1 MFSVQTEQLILS
13 FFFSQFWQHLSLP
26 LGLASP
32 STLSLSKPVVSS
44 PAFCGAEHPAVPQS
58 GTCGRLSP
66 ECASFCVQARAAGR
80 CPASS
85 SLLVP
90 DGSLPSYKLWFAW
103 FSPPLSFWSFSQLL
117 RVFMVS
123 PIPYFLIFSPSIP
136 CTEGLPCFSILI
148 HL

>member
-13 FFFSQFWQHLSLP
+13 FFFSQFWQHFSLP
-26 LGLASP
+26 LGLASS
-32 STLSLSKPVVSS
+32 STLSLSMPVASS

-58 GTCGRLSP
+58 GTCGFLSP
-66 ECASFCVQARAAGR
+66 ERASFSVQAQAAGH

-117 RVFMVS
+117 RRFMVS
-123 PIPYFLIFSPSIP
+123 PIPYFLTFSPPSP
-136 CTEGLPCFSILI
+136 AQKDCLVSPS
-148 HL
+148 